1 MSKSLKSIVAALLA
15 VLMVL
20 GMAACAKTP
29 ASSTAPT
36 PSGSDASS
44 PASDA
49 VKSEFADYAKNGT
62 VPLTKDDVT
71 LKILTLYA
79 TESVTGKTG
88 TQKIWKWMEEQ
99 TGIKAD
105 IEEYD
110 VENMKTKLPLILSGS
125 DLPDVFLRV
134 NFTSGDLLNYAN
146 NKKVVAL
153 DDYIQ
158 DYGYYTKQIIEK
170 FDYANGALKATDG
183 HVYGLAQFSNT
194 QWKVAGPCINTD
206 WLKKVGKEK
215 PTTLEE
221 LYEVLKAFK
230 EQDANGNGDPN
241 DEIPISSANLSG
253 MQPQNAFMAFVGLAE
268 FWPVSGTTYDDK
280 DGEVFMTRTSDNYR
294 YLLSWFHKC
303 YKDGLMDPEIFSH
316 TSDQYTE
323 KLTSN
328 RVGVNCDSGNFVS
341 EKYATEFG
349 IHGDYL
355 VLGTEKFGDPVC
367 GFGMPFNPN
376 LYTISATCKNPELAF
391 MYGDFMYSE
400 EASWLVKYGEEGVDF
415 EWKDKEHFQ
424 TKSLGNGNSYSI
436 LNNCWLREK
445 WAPVVLST
453 DYNADLTQAFY
464 DELTSHKK
472 NTWQNYLSFT
482 QEETDQISMLSTD
495 MATVIDEA
503 FVKFIT
509 GEGRDIDNDEDWNA
523 YVKQVTDLGL
533 DDLTKVYQAA
543 YDRFYGKG

>member
-1 MSKSLKSIVAALLA
+1 MSKSLKSIFAAVLA

-20 GMAACAKTP
+20 GMASCAKTP

-36 PSGSDASS
+36 PSNTDTSSAASEA
-44 PASDA
+44 PKNA
-49 VKSEFADYAKNGT
+49 YAENGT
-62 VPLTKDDVT
+62 VPLTKEDVT
-71 LKILTLYA
+71 LKILTLYSTA
-79 TESVTGKTG
+79 SVTGKTG

-99 TGIKAD
+99 TGIKAE

-110 VENMKTKLPLILSGS
+110 AENMKTKLPLILSGNN
-125 DLPDVFLRV
+125 LPDVFLRV
-134 NFTSGDLLNYAN
+134 NFTSGDLINYAI
-146 NKKVVAL
+146 NKKIIAL

-158 DYGYYTKQIIEK
+158 DYGYYTKQILEK
-170 FDYANGALKATDG
+170 YDYAKGALTASDG
-183 HVYGLAQFSNT
+183 HVYGLAQFSNSP
-194 QWKVAGPCINTD
+194 WKVFGPSINTD

-241 DEIPISSANLSG
+241 DEIPLSSANLAAMS
-253 MQPQNAFMAFVGLAE
+253 PQNEFMGFVGLAE

-280 DGEVFMTRTSDNYR
+280 DGKVFMTRVSDNYR

-303 YKDGLMDPEIFSH
+303 YKEGLMDPEIFSQ
-316 TSDQYTE
+316 TGDQYTE
-323 KLTSN
+323 KMTAN
-328 RVGVNCDSGNFVS
+328 RVGVNCDNANFVS
-341 EKYATEFG
+341 EKYATEYG

-400 EASWLVKYGEEGVDF
+400 EASWLTNKGEEGVDF
-415 EWKDKEHFQ
+415 EWTDKDRFR
-424 TKSLGNGNSYSI
+424 TKSLDNGNSWYV
-436 LNNCWLREK
+436 LNNS
-445 WAPVVLST
+445 WARDEWASIILPT
-453 DYNADLTQAFY
+453 DYNAEIKQEFDDKLTKY
-464 DELTSHKK
+464 KK
-472 NTWQNYLSFT
+472 NTFQNYLAFT

-509 GEGRDIDNDEDWNA
+509 GEGKDIDSDADWNA